1 MGFSC
6 SWQESY
12 CEGELVAKLAITVW
26 KRWGKMLRGS
36 QTPMKY
42 CSKVRFFEK
51 NDGNMILNL
60 FPHTSIDGRLF
71 EIAYHFHNALRLI
84 SITLSKEFYSVCRR
98 RDISNLNVFIFHVL
112 ALLKSSLTFSKGN
125 HFITLFRPFFSLRS
139 PIVRTL
145 SRLFEK
151 NAVW

>member
-1 MGFSC
+1 
-6 SWQESY
+6 
-12 CEGELVAKLAITVW
+12 
-26 KRWGKMLRGS
+26 MLRGS

-151 NAVW
+151 NAV